1 MKLFYLCVLAFTSFI
16 ATAARHP
23 KRVVLEKTCEG
34 HGVDKSLDSSERN
47 SGRASRR
54 GDDRGEE
61 VSGSAPSRDE
71 YYPRDE
77 YFGSSDGD
85 GFYK

>member
-1 MKLFYLCVLAFTSFI
+1 MKLFYLCALALVSVT

-54 GDDRGEE
+54 GDDRSESTGST
-61 VSGSAPSRDE
+61 SGSDE